1 MREAIEE
8 AAHRTHR
15 PRGLL
20 PRLGLLAGL
29 VFMPMAA
36 GLAVLTAHNVN
47 TIEQAADVVLG
58 QLAVTGGLTVQ
69 AEVARLVSGLETL
82 ATAPQ
87 LDPNRD
93 DAEEADRLLRRS
105 AAVLGTPL
113 ALIDRTLGQIA
124 NTALPYGAPLPP
136 VAASTTAL
144 QVLEAR
150 RPAFGEVQP
159 AAEGSGP
166 YVPVMVPVIRGS
178 NAVAAIA
185 GRLDLALLQQRLGS
199 AASQGTLLVF
209 DDQGRLLAGLGAD
222 NADAITADPRIFTA
236 VREGTAFDAAI
247 STPVP
252 QRAVARRLR
261 GEPGWTVVAVLP
273 IAELDAARGGATLP
287 GLLAGAL
294 SFFVGL
300 AGAVLL
306 TGRLRRPIMAL
317 TDFAHAVAEA
327 GDAPLPDPPL
337 ALATAE
343 FESLRVQLLYATAAL
358 SAREKR
364 HRALAETGALVT
376 WRADAGGALTEAA
389 GWASLTGQAEAEA
402 MGAGWLSIVHPD
414 DRAPALAAWGR
425 CLVAR
430 APINVEYRLRSAD
443 DLKSWRWVRTTGVP
457 VLDGSGRVT
466 EWYGTIRDVG
476 DRRGAME
483 ARAAN
488 EAQVRQTLAE
498 LRAVYDSVPVGLAL
512 VDRDLKFLNINA
524 RVAAISGLPTGAHIG
539 RTAREVL
546 PPGLAEPV
554 ESAQRAVLET
564 GRPVLDVSC
573 SGDAPGSV
581 RHMRHWLASCH
592 PVTNADGQ
600 ITGVSAVLH
609 DVTDRV
615 RAEHSRE
622 LLLRELNHRV
632 KNTLATVQ
640 SIAGQ
645 TLRGSAGDPRRF
657 GQDFVARLQALARAH
672 DLLTAH
678 AWEEADF
685 AQVVPAALAPWMGE
699 GQRVTAEGPG
709 GLLLRPAQA
718 QAVMLALHELATNAA
733 KHGSL
738 SRPEGSVRT
747 SWSVTDSGVVVF
759 DWIESGGPPVFAPT
773 PERRGFGTRLL
784 ERALAQDLGADA
796 GVTLRFESRG
806 LRAQVRF
813 RATIAPSAPAAVAAA
828 Q

>member
-1 MREAIEE
+1 
-8 AAHRTHR
+8 
-15 PRGLL
+15 
-20 PRLGLLAGL
+20 
-29 VFMPMAA
+29 MAA
-36 GLAVLTAHNVN
+36 GMATLGLNQIQ
-47 TIEQAADVVLG
+47 TIDQAADTVLG
-58 QLAVTGGLTVQ
+58 RLASAGGIAVQ
-69 AEVARLVSGLETL
+69 SEIARLVSGLETL
-82 ATAPQ
+82 ATVPQ
-87 LDPNRD
+87 FDPARV
-93 DAEEADRLLRRS
+93 DAEELDRLIRRS
-105 AAVLGTPL
+105 STALGTPISV
-113 ALIDRTLGQIA
+113 IDRTLGQVA
-124 NTALPYGAPLPP
+124 DTTQPFGTPLPP
-136 VAASTTAL
+136 VGASVAALQALETRRPTIGDFDPAEGEVAAS
-144 QVLEAR
+144 V
-150 RPAFGEVQP
+150 PII
-159 AAEGSGP
+159 
-166 YVPVMVPVIRGS
+166 VPVLRDGQ
-178 NAVAAIA
+178 AVAAIA
-185 GRLDLALLQQRLGS
+185 GRIDLARLQRRLTE
-199 AASQGTLLVF
+199 AASEGTLLLL
-209 DDQGRLLAGLGAD
+209 DGQGRLLAGL
-222 NADAITADPRIFTA
+222 DAGRTGNVVMDPRVLSA
-236 VREGTAFDAAI
+236 LPEGIGFDRSIRA
-247 STPVP
+247 PV
-252 QRAVARRLR
+252 QERAVVRHLA
-261 GEPGWTVVAVLP
+261 GETGWAIVAVLP
-273 IAELDAARGGATLP
+273 LATLAEAHRSAVLP
-287 GLLAGAL
+287 GAL
-294 SFFVGL
+294 AAALAFFAGL

-306 TGRLRRPIMAL
+306 TGRLRRPIVAL
-317 TDFAHAVAEA
+317 TDFANAVAES

-343 FESLRVQLLYATAAL
+343 FEALRVQLLYATAAL

-389 GWASLTGQAEAEA
+389 GWASLTAQREEEA

-430 APINVEYRLRSAD
+430 APINVEYRLRAAE

-457 VLDGSGRVT
+457 VLDGAGRVT

-476 DRRGAME
+476 DRRGAIE

-554 ESAQRAVLET
+554 ESAQRTVLET

-573 SGDAPGSV
+573 SGESPGVV
-581 RHMRHWLASCH
+581 RNTRHWLASCH

-600 ITGVSAVLH
+600 VTGVSAVLH

-678 AWEEADF
+678 AWEESDF
-685 AQVVPAALAPWMGE
+685 ADVVPAALAPWMGE
-699 GQRVTAEGPG
+699 ARRVVAEGPG
-709 GLLLRPAQA
+709 GLMLRPAQA

-733 KHGSL
+733 KHGAL
-738 SRPEGSVRT
+738 SRPEGSVRANWT
-747 SWSVTDSGVVVF
+747 VTEDGSVQFEWV
-759 DWIESGGPPVFAPT
+759 ESGGPPVFAPT

-784 ERALAQDLGADA
+784 ERALAQDLGPDA
-796 GVTLRFESRG
+796 AVTLRFEPRG
-806 LRAQVRF
+806 LRAQIRF
-813 RATIAPSAPAAVAAA
+813 KAVVAPTPAPAIKAAE
-828 Q
+828 